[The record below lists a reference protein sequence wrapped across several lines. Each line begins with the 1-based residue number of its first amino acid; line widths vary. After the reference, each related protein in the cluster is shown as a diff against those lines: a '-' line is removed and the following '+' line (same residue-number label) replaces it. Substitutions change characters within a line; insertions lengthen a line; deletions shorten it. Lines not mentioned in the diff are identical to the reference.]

1 MGLSKILNKINKAKS
16 AINSLKGISSKL
28 NSLNYTTQIDKLG
41 EEAERARETLANKRK
56 SVDKMQAE
64 NLAAQKRGASNP
76 DLPGIELMYP
86 TDEDL
91 DNYIIFSIRPRRKRS
106 GKSAANLM
114 SDQSTEIALY
124 VPDGLG
130 ADASVTYSK
139 TEVGANAR
147 AITNIA
153 DAEGGME
160 ILEEVGEQAVQAG
173 SRMLTGALNMMSGG
187 AKNIREGRAT
197 NPMIEQAFEGVEFRS
212 FTFDYEFYPRSA
224 QEAEQVQQIIYT
236 FKTAM
241 LPDTYGAGI
250 TEGEDSD
257 DAAADVENYFN
268 YPNIFD
274 VSFEGPLANTL
285 DGFLPMVC
293 TDVNVDYFNGNSV
306 AYFKDGTPITTS
318 MKLSFSEIKILS
330 QESYQEISPFAGAMG
345 KGVKLQS
352 MPSMLDE
359 TTEGAADIKNPSA
372 TANPNRQN
380 TNYNKVRA
388 SNEKDRQARNE
399 KIKGFFG
406 GGGDT

>member
-41 EEAERARETLANKRK
+41 EEAEKARETLANKRK
-56 SVDKMQAE
+56 SVDIMHDK
-64 NLAAQKRGASNP
+64 NLAAQKRSAKNP
-76 DLPGIELMYP
+76 PLNPIDLMYP
-86 TDEDL
+86 TDEEL
-91 DNYIIFSIRPRRKRS
+91 DNYIVFSIRPRRQRK
-106 GKSAANLM
+106 GKSAKNLL
-114 SDQSTEIALY
+114 SDSTTEISLY

-147 AITNIA
+147 AMTNIQ

-224 QEAEQVQQIIYT
+224 YEAKMVQQIIYT

-250 TEGEDSD
+250 EEGEDSD

-274 VSFEGPLANTL
+274 VSFDGPLADTL

-330 QESYQEISPFAGAMG
+330 QESYQEISPYG
-345 KGVKLQS
+345 KDLQS

-359 TTEGAADIKNPSA
+359 TTEGASDIENPSA

-380 TNYNKVRA
+380 TNYNKARA
-388 SNEKDRQARNE
+388 QNDNKNFWQRNT
-399 KIKGFFG
+399 FG
-406 GGGDT
+406 GGDG

>member
-173 SRMLTGALNMMSGG
+173 SRMLTGALNMICLLYTS
-187 AKNIREGRAT
+187 
-197 NPMIEQAFEGVEFRS
+197 PS
-212 FTFDYEFYPRSA
+212 PR
-224 QEAEQVQQIIYT
+224 
-236 FKTAM
+236 
-241 LPDTYGAGI
+241 D
-250 TEGEDSD
+250 
-257 DAAADVENYFN
+257 
-268 YPNIFD
+268 
-274 VSFEGPLANTL
+274 
-285 DGFLPMVC
+285 
-293 TDVNVDYFNGNSV
+293 
-306 AYFKDGTPITTS
+306 
-318 MKLSFSEIKILS
+318 
-330 QESYQEISPFAGAMG
+330 
-345 KGVKLQS
+345 
-352 MPSMLDE
+352 
-359 TTEGAADIKNPSA
+359 
-372 TANPNRQN
+372 
-380 TNYNKVRA
+380 
-388 SNEKDRQARNE
+388 
-399 KIKGFFG
+399 
-406 GGGDT
+406 

>member
-41 EEAERARETLANKRK
+41 EEAEKARETLANKRK
-56 SVDKMQAE
+56 SVDKMHEA
-64 NLAAQKRGASNP
+64 NLAAQERSAKNP
-76 DLPGIELMYP
+76 PLDPIDLMYP
-86 TDEDL
+86 TDEEL
-91 DNYIIFSIRPRRKRS
+91 DNYIVFSIRPRRQRN
-106 GKSAANLM
+106 GKSAKNLL
-114 SDQSTEIALY
+114 SDSAREISLY

-130 ADASVTYSK
+130 ADASVSYSK

-147 AITNIA
+147 AMTNIQ
-153 DAEGGME
+153 DAEGVME
-160 ILEEVGEQAVQAG
+160 TIEEVGEQAVQAG

-224 QEAEQVQQIIYT
+224 YEAKMVQQIIWT

-241 LPDTYGAGI
+241 LPDTYGAGV

-274 VSFEGPLANTL
+274 VSFDGPLADRL

-293 TDVNVDYFNGNSV
+293 TDVNIDYFNGNSV
-306 AYFKDGTPITTS
+306 AYFEDGTPLTTS

-330 QESYQEISPFAGAMG
+330 QESYQEISPYG
-345 KGVKLQS
+345 KDLQS

-359 TTEGAADIKNPSA
+359 TTEGAADIINPSA
-372 TANPNRQN
+372 TANPNRKN

-388 SNEKDRQARNE
+388 QNAKDRADNRQWVKDN
-399 KIKGFFG
+399 IVG
-406 GGGDT
+406 GSDG